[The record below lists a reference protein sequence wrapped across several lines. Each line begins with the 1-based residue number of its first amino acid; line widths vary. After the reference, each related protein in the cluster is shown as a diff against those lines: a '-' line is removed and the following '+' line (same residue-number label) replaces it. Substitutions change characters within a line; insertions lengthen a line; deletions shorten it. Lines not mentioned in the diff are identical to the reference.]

1 MKPKRSAVRKVAL
14 RAQAEKIVSTRSTGK
29 TRKTASARVPT
40 EEILHELQ
48 VHEVELDLQIEEL
61 RRAETELE
69 LLRDRYLALYEEA
82 PVGYLTLDKY
92 NLITQA
98 NIGAA
103 TILKQSKPTLVG
115 RRFSS
120 FFDKASLSMLY
131 EMITEARRSG
141 ERIAFDAPIERPDS
155 SQAWV
160 TLDILVAR
168 DTGELRIALVDV
180 TDRRNVE
187 NELRE
192 LADRLITVQERERS
206 SIATALHDEAGQQL
220 TYLCILLDH
229 ARDSGKALT
238 AAELDEMSRIARGVL
253 REVRALSASLSPA
266 ELSRI
271 GLPTAL
277 ESMIAEFSER
287 TRIPVA
293 FTPVDALSAFPAES
307 SLAIYR
313 IVQEALTNAARHGN
327 PRSVSVSLAEDAASI
342 RVEIADDG
350 VGFNSRKRPSSVGML
365 SMHERARAIGGKLT
379 VQSSPGKGTT
389 VTLVAPTGARNG
401 ESYGGA
407 STRSG

>member
-1 MKPKRSAVRKVAL
+1 MKPKRRPVTKVDL
-14 RAQAEKIVSTRSTGK
+14 RAQAEKIVSTRKAGT
-29 TRKTASARVPT
+29 TRKAAPGRMPA
-40 EEILHELQ
+40 EELLHELQ

-61 RRAETELE
+61 RRAEMELE

-98 NIGAA
+98 NISAA
-103 TILKQSKPTLVG
+103 TILKQPKETLVG

-120 FFDKASLSMLY
+120 FFEKAFLAMLY
-131 EMITEARRSG
+131 EMITEARKTG
-141 ERIAFDAPIERPDS
+141 ERIAFDAPVVRADS
-155 SQAWV
+155 SKAWV

-192 LADRLITVQERERS
+192 VADHLITVQERERA

-229 ARDSGKALT
+229 ARDSGTPLSAT
-238 AAELDEMSRIARGVL
+238 ELDEMSRIARGVL
-253 REVRALSASLSPA
+253 REVRALSSSLSPA

-271 GLPTAL
+271 GLSTAV

-287 TRIPVA
+287 TRVPVA
-293 FTPVDALSAFPAES
+293 FAPVGALDDFPPES

-313 IVQEALTNAARHGN
+313 IVQEALTNAARHAN
-327 PRSVSVSLAEDAASI
+327 PRSVSISLAADADSMRI
-342 RVEIADDG
+342 EITDDG
-350 VGFNSRKRPSSVGML
+350 VGFNSTKRPSSVGML

-389 VTLVAPTGARNG
+389 VTLVAPVGGRGG
-401 ESYGGA
+401 ESYGSGSA
-407 STRSG
+407 SSG